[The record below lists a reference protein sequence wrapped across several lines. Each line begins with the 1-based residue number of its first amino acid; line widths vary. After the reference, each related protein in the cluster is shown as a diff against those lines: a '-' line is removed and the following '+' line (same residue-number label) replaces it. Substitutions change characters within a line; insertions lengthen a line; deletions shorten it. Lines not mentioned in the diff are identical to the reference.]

1 MKREL
6 TIIILIITM
15 FPVNYIFSQADT
27 VKLDGVKVIIPSKEK
42 KKKSS
47 YFIIS
52 GGYQLP
58 AWYRVPM
65 IPEYPQNMIIDGNMD
80 VKVPGKFAGI
90 GIMKKSK
97 SRFEFGILANY
108 YETSI
113 PIAMAGQR
121 STSDWVYEQSGSYT
135 TDFYTLDIDRI
146 SEVFSIRATVRYKI
160 PAGKLQFWGGVS
172 PGTYSSKI
180 EFTDENTIEVFRVF
194 RETSLGVN
202 LETGMDFLVKN
213 KKGKEI
219 LMFTLFSDI
228 SGPRIEE
235 NMNNLFKTTW
245 KFENTDG
252 NNVVNPIRLGFAI
265 GIL

>member
-1 MKREL
+1 M
-6 TIIILIITM
+6 
-15 FPVNYIFSQADT
+15 
-27 VKLDGVKVIIPSKEK
+27 KLDGVKVIIPSKEK

-47 YFIIS
+47 YFIVS
-52 GGYQLP
+52 AGYQLP
-58 AWYRVPM
+58 SWYRVPM
-65 IPEYPQNMIIDGNMD
+65 TQEYPHNMITDGSMN

-90 GIMKKSK
+90 GIMKKTK
-97 SRFEFGILANY
+97 SHFEFGILGNY
-108 YETSI
+108 YETNI
-113 PIAMAGQR
+113 PIARKGQK
-121 STSDWVYEQSGSYT
+121 STSDWVYEQSGSYK
-135 TDFYTLDIDRI
+135 TDFDTLDIDRI

-160 PAGKLQFWGGVS
+160 PAGKFQFWGGIA

-180 EFTDENTIEVFRVF
+180 EFTDENTTEVFRVF

-202 LETGMDFLVKN
+202 FEAGMDFLIKN

-228 SGPRIEE
+228 LGPRIEE

-245 KFENTDG
+245 TFENPDG